1 MAGWELRVR
10 LLFFWLKLVY
20 YYRTYEKA
28 VSGVGRE
35 GKRRTCAKG
44 HYQPRPVL
52 RVWPPHTSGAM
63 YRFFLRTGNRLQYNH
78 VLPFVPLG
86 GEQVLSLYH
95 SSPRTHFCEPR
106 TRVCSSETPA
116 GSCVV
121 PRDAAAHARGV
132 RAGAARPRRAV
143 AGVRHVVRAPRVPL
157 RGSSARAPVS
167 APAGPSVGA
176 ARTRAHDVRKR
187 HAHHVRS
194 GWHQYLSSGTC
205 TPCPANAGTGPDEP
219 VGEADISG
227 TRPTARL
234 LPVLQQG
241 APRLTPFASALL
253 SACMCNAGFQGTISS
268 SASTCT
274 KCVQGKYKADWGEQ
288 PCVDCETGACVHVCM
303 CACVHV
309 CMCACVHGTC
319 ARVHGT
325 VRACGA
331 RAQLQTRERG
341 HGHSVW
347 SRKQVCGG
355 GRWQANVT
363 QIY

>member
-1 MAGWELRVR
+1 
-10 LLFFWLKLVY
+10 
-20 YYRTYEKA
+20 
-28 VSGVGRE
+28 
-35 GKRRTCAKG
+35 
-44 HYQPRPVL
+44 
-52 RVWPPHTSGAM
+52 M

-253 SACMCNAGFQGTISS
+253 SACMCNAGFHGTISS

-274 KCVQGKYKADWGEQ
+274 KCVQGKYKAEWGEE

-309 CMCACVHGTC
+309 CMCACVHVC
-319 ARVHGT
+319 MARVHVCMAPCVRVVRVRSCRHGKEATGT
-325 VRACGA
+325 ACGLESRFA
-331 RAQLQTRERG
+331 VGAAGRQTSLKYIEFG
-341 HGHSVW
+341 DSCAV
-347 SRKQVCGG
+347 
-355 GRWQANVT
+355 QALAAETVQGASAHMDT
-363 QIY
+363 H